1 MDKTEYEY
9 EIDLYSGAVL
19 DYDVESHD
27 APGGGETG
35 KSASSESASYIGESA
50 ALSAALQ
57 HAGVAESSLTK
68 QRVELDRDGSTMVY
82 EVEFETQSVEY
93 EYKIDAVSGAVLKAQ
108 QH

>member
-1 MDKTEYEY
+1 M
-9 EIDLYSGAVL
+9 
-19 DYDVESHD
+19 ESHD
-27 APGGGETG
+27 TPGGETG

-68 QRVELDRDGSTMVY
+68 QHVELDRDGSTMVY

-93 EYKIDAVSGAVLKAQ
+93 EYKIDAVSGEVLKAQ